1 MKNTKFNPE
10 YYINVALLMQLKNP
24 RCKLPRPKLKL
35 VILVTGWGEFLPI
48 ITVTA

>member
-24 RCKLPRPKLKL
+24 RCKLPRPRHKPT
-35 VILVTGWGEFLPI
+35 IYVTGWNEFLPLVVI
-48 ITVTA
+48 